1 MMDRVIKCL
10 LVAVLLTASAFVTVL
25 PQPSYAQQAEL
36 TEEELQEWQRLSA
49 RAEEAISN
57 ARASTPA
64 FEALRAD
71 LVLWRD
77 IFVDAQEV
85 NSRVIETVQRQI
97 EALGAVPEDGVESE
111 SITEERAS
119 LVQRL
124 ADLRAPVR
132 SAELAFSQADG
143 LIKSVDT
150 IVRDRQA
157 AELLELGPS
166 PLNPSN
172 WLPALNVLRLSAEH
186 IRGEFVAAWAN
197 EVQQSE
203 TKRAF
208 PLIILLVVGGLVLIV
223 RGRRW
228 SRIMTDRVLGEDP
241 GAGRWIIG
249 FVLSLGSLILPIM
262 GIHLLVRS
270 IYATGLIGLR
280 LDQILETVVPAAF
293 IFLFA
298 RWLATRIFPAVEA
311 RSLPLNLNERQRRAG
326 RWFGASLGLTVG
338 LHFLLQ
344 NVGTIGGWPE
354 AAMYTVLFPLNLV
367 ASLMLLRIAQL
378 LRTHCQN
385 TAADD
390 DDVNYR
396 TSLTRVLAM
405 GMVVL
410 SIASPVLAAIGYF
423 KLAQFALFPAL
434 MSLQLLAAL
443 VILQRV
449 VVEVYVLITGN
460 RDGAEDSLI
469 PILIGFT
476 MVIFSLPILALI
488 WGARV
493 TDLTEVWAQIA
504 NGFDIGG
511 MRLSPSVFFTLA
523 IVFVIG
529 YTATRLLQGVLR
541 NTVLPK
547 TRINPGGQVAIVSG
561 LGYVGIFL
569 AAIVAITSAGID
581 LSSIAIV
588 AGALSVG
595 IGFGLQNIVS
605 NFVSG
610 IILLIERPIA
620 IGDWIEVG
628 GIHGTVRK
636 ISVRSTVVE
645 TFDRSD
651 VIVPNSDF
659 VSGRVT
665 NYTRGNTVGRV
676 IVPVGVAYGTDP
688 RKVEKILSEVARDH
702 PMVLLSSPPAVIFQ
716 GFGADSLD
724 FEIRAILR
732 DVNYVLVTRSDMNHE
747 IARRFAEEGIEI
759 PFAQRD
765 IWIRNP
771 EAIVPSDTE
780 NTPPTAPADVKSDR
794 DHLIEDDLDEQ
805 HGDADAAGGGDSR

>member
-10 LVAVLLTASAFVTVL
+10 LVAVLVMASAFVTVL

-36 TEEELQEWQRLSA
+36 TEDELQEWQRLSA

-208 PLIILLVVGGLVLIV
+208 PLIVLLVVGGLVLIV

-270 IYATGLIGLR
+270 VYATGLIGLR

-344 NVGTIGGWPE
+344 NVGT
-354 AAMYTVLFPLNLV
+354 
-367 ASLMLLRIAQL
+367 
-378 LRTHCQN
+378 
-385 TAADD
+385 
-390 DDVNYR
+390 
-396 TSLTRVLAM
+396 
-405 GMVVL
+405 
-410 SIASPVLAAIGYF
+410 
-423 KLAQFALFPAL
+423 
-434 MSLQLLAAL
+434 
-443 VILQRV
+443 
-449 VVEVYVLITGN
+449 
-460 RDGAEDSLI
+460 
-469 PILIGFT
+469 
-476 MVIFSLPILALI
+476 
-488 WGARV
+488 
-493 TDLTEVWAQIA
+493 
-504 NGFDIGG
+504 
-511 MRLSPSVFFTLA
+511 
-523 IVFVIG
+523 
-529 YTATRLLQGVLR
+529 
-541 NTVLPK
+541 
-547 TRINPGGQVAIVSG
+547 
-561 LGYVGIFL
+561 
-569 AAIVAITSAGID
+569 
-581 LSSIAIV
+581 
-588 AGALSVG
+588 
-595 IGFGLQNIVS
+595 
-605 NFVSG
+605 
-610 IILLIERPIA
+610 
-620 IGDWIEVG
+620 
-628 GIHGTVRK
+628 
-636 ISVRSTVVE
+636 
-645 TFDRSD
+645 
-651 VIVPNSDF
+651 
-659 VSGRVT
+659 
-665 NYTRGNTVGRV
+665 
-676 IVPVGVAYGTDP
+676 
-688 RKVEKILSEVARDH
+688 
-702 PMVLLSSPPAVIFQ
+702 
-716 GFGADSLD
+716 
-724 FEIRAILR
+724 
-732 DVNYVLVTRSDMNHE
+732 
-747 IARRFAEEGIEI
+747 
-759 PFAQRD
+759 
-765 IWIRNP
+765 
-771 EAIVPSDTE
+771 
-780 NTPPTAPADVKSDR
+780 
-794 DHLIEDDLDEQ
+794 
-805 HGDADAAGGGDSR
+805 